1 LAAVLVGHPARMTVL
16 AWALGAASVQAVVGP
31 LLGAGGRS
39 LTVGVFALVIAILAP
54 SMPAARAGGSRAAAY
69 VLVGKAALL
78 AVPTSLTASGAPGPL
93 ASVGLGCAALPA
105 ARLAAGARCPR
116 WAAAMC
122 VALAGAAA
130 AALDLPS
137 GDSRAVFIALIGL
150 VALAVSGLL
159 PRPAGEGAA
168 LSAGALTLIG
178 LWIGLHGH
186 GVSTPEAYTVPLA
199 VVLLAAGAVRY
210 RRNPPT
216 DSASA
221 FGPGLAALLAPSL
234 LVALPDPAGSTGR
247 LLLLLPLCAAVLTL
261 GACLRFKG
269 PVVAG
274 AAGVI
279 ATGLLLLVPYADAVP
294 RWVALGLV
302 GLLLVGIGTT
312 YEARRRDLDRAR
324 AKLGVLH

>member
-1 LAAVLVGHPARMTVL
+1 MTTSHAFPVSGCPACNAPLSGAATCPACGLRLVGPDAQMLWELDRRL
-16 AWALGAASVQAVVGP
+16 AP
-31 LLGAGGRS
+31 LLVERDLLLGR
-39 LTVGVFALVIAILAP
+39 L
-54 SMPAARAGGSRAAAY
+54 R
-69 VLVGKAALL
+69 
-78 AVPTSLTASGAPGPL
+78 
-93 ASVGLGCAALPA
+93 
-105 ARLAAGARCPR
+105 
-116 WAAAMC
+116 
-122 VALAGAAA
+122 GAAA
-130 AALDLPS
+130 VALDLPS

-150 VALAVSGLL
+150 VALAVSGLF

-199 VVLLAAGAVRY
+199 AVLLAAGAVRY

-234 LVALPDPAGSTGR
+234 LVALPDSAGSTGR

-302 GLLLVGIGTT
+302 GLLLAGIGTT
-312 YEARRRDLDRAR
+312 YEARQRDLDRVR